1 MKIWFYNTTI
11 TISWQKL
18 DNRSLHLFKLV
29 ANPGATLQ
37 TPVNDLIWPLFWP
50 DSDLKIPIGLHST
63 PYNRIFLAQ
72 SLYLEGADPLD
83 PSMDYVIDDDG
94 YGDVIDPASD
104 AFSLDLEAYELSQAG
119 YNVDPEYDFLE
130 W

>member
-1 MKIWFYNTTI
+1 MTSRF
-11 TISWQKL
+11 
-18 DNRSLHLFKLV
+18 
-29 ANPGATLQ
+29 
-37 TPVNDLIWPLFWP
+37 DLMNLT
-50 DSDLKIPIGLHST
+50 SDDLNST
-63 PYNRIFLAQ
+63 PCDRIFLAQ

>member
-1 MKIWFYNTTI
+1 MI
-11 TISWQKL
+11 TISWQKPG
-18 DNRSLHLFKLV
+18 NRSLHLFKLV
-29 ANPGATLQ
+29 ASPGAILQ
-37 TPVNDLIWPLFWP
+37 TPVNDLIWPQFWSGFNP
-50 DSDLKIPIGLHST
+50 KISDDLNLT
-63 PYNRIFLAQ
+63 PRYQIFLAQ

-83 PSMDYVIDDDG
+83 PSMDYVIDDG

>member
-1 MKIWFYNTTI
+1 MKIWFYNTMI

-29 ANPGATLQ
+29 ANPGAILQ
-37 TPVNDLIWPLFWP
+37 TLVNDLIWPQFWP
-50 DSDLKIPIGLHST
+50 HFDLNLT
-63 PYNRIFLAQ
+63 PCYRIFLAQ